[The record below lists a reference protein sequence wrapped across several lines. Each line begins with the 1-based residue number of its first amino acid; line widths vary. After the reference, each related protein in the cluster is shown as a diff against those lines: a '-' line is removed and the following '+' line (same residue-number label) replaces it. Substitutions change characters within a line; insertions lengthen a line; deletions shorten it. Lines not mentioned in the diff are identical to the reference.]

1 MYKKMLVLLDGSKL
15 AEIVFIYAQELSGR
29 LNLDLDLLSVV
40 GPEEVD
46 QLPMRQAYIEHMAE
60 ALQKQCE
67 TVRAAVCKPGEKPV
81 VARGKVVVG
90 YPADEILKYAS
101 ENSADII
108 MLSSHGRSGIR
119 RWGLGSVAD
128 KVIRATSVPVWL
140 VPSQIPQE
148 VIYDKLPKRTI
159 LVPLDGSKS
168 AEVIIPHIIALAK
181 QRGAESEMILVNVYK
196 PVTLLDIPWGEPD
209 EIRDRDSYVVKV
221 ASQRYLAGMVKQFEA
236 EGLKVRA
243 VQLSG
248 DPAEEIIKYIK
259 GNTPSL
265 IAMAI
270 RPHSGFSEF
279 ALGHVPEHL
288 LFNLQSPIFMVRPRE
303 PVS

>member
-15 AEIVFIYAQELSGR
+15 AEIVFIYARELAGR

-40 GPEEVD
+40 NPEEEE

-67 TVRAAVCKPGEKPV
+67 TVRNASGCKPGEKAIE
-81 VARGKVVVG
+81 ARGKVVIG
-90 YPADEILKYAS
+90 YPADEILRYAA
-101 ENSADII
+101 ENDMDLI

-128 KVIRATSVPVWL
+128 KVIRATNVPVWM
-140 VPSQIPQE
+140 VPAQIKE
-148 VIYDKLPKRTI
+148 EIIYDKLPQRTI

-168 AEVIIPHIIALAK
+168 AEEVIPHVLTLAR
-181 QRGAESEMILVNVYK
+181 QRGAESQILVINVYK
-196 PVTLLDIPWGEPD
+196 PVTLLDITWGEPE
-209 EIRDRDSYVVKV
+209 EIRDRDSSINKI
-221 ASQRYLAGMVKQFEA
+221 ASQKYLEGIVKQFQA
-236 EGLKVRA
+236 EGLKARA
-243 VQLSG
+243 VQLTG
-248 DPAEEIIKYIK
+248 DPAEEIIKYVK
-259 GNTPSL
+259 DNTPQL

-288 LFNLQSPIFMVRPRE
+288 LYNLKSPIFIVRPRG
-303 PVS
+303 